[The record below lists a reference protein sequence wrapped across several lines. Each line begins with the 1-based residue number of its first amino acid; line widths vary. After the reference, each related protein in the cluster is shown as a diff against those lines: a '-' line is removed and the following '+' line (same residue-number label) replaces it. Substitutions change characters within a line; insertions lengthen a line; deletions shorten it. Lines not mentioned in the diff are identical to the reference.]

1 LKVVKDMTVETFEQV
16 LAAAQAAG
24 GLNPAWKKFLKTKFF
39 VPVDR
44 PSAADPGRFSLHV
57 APARAGRGPA
67 IQIAEDPQRLD
78 PGHGNGRALMYG
90 SEVVRKLQV
99 EAEILVALQ
108 SSAFTIALDKVDWL
122 KRGVEAARAR
132 AAAERAAL
140 TQSAGHSETMSSTF
154 AGTGGPATVAAPV
167 TLHKSAPVAAPAP
180 ARRNNGVLDVAALK
194 PRSVANPAIGLSFFV
209 PGAWVEKRNTRSTFY
224 TDLASG
230 TKLEVSGAHRP
241 GMTLGQF
248 MTQRLGQVGH
258 DMPYLRQA
266 DVPYQIDGD
275 DWRGKIRGMATEFT
289 GTFPGEDFESR
300 YLLACIWTEGTVVWF
315 GIRVAADEFE
325 NQHAIYKWLLSKV
338 ELAGGAESMYGATS
352 AAGDGYDGDTWTP
365 PAFGVSLE
373 GRIGRLRGMA
383 YTLLVTAPF
392 LVVMGALAF
401 MFRSNM
407 LVLGVA
413 MLVACTL
420 LMWFGLRLMVLRL
433 HDLNRSG
440 KWILLLILM
449 MGAAGA
455 AQSPV
460 LLVAASGVFWLLQFV
475 IFYLAPG
482 SAGGN
487 DYGPPPDPNTLA
499 VKIGAGLFIALQV
512 LAIYGQVQLARLGP
526 AAFDPRARLG
536 ANAGGAAAPVAPSA
550 APTAFSPSDKSFTVT
565 LPGTPRIVPLPD
577 GARER
582 MGEVLFN
589 QYELKEGGREY
600 IIQSMNFRSAAPDA
614 NEIMDRLQAAVVGR
628 DGRLAN
634 AGPIGMNG
642 YTGREVR
649 VEVPREGG
657 PGGLRVSRFVVHGA
671 RVASVTVVGPADAA
685 TEAAA
690 SAVMDSFEL
699 RSRDG
704 GI

>member
-1 LKVVKDMTVETFEQV
+1 MTVETFEQV

-44 PSAADPGRFSLHV
+44 PSAADPGRFTLHV
-57 APARAGRGPA
+57 APATAGRGPA

-78 PGHGNGRALMYG
+78 PGHGNGTALMYG

-132 AAAERAAL
+132 AAAERAAQ
-140 TQSAGHSETMSSTF
+140 TQNAGHTETMSSTF

-180 ARRNNGVLDVAALK
+180 APARRNNGPLDVAALK

-241 GMTLGQF
+241 NLTLGQF

-289 GTFPGEDFESR
+289 GTFPGDDFESR

-325 NQHAIYKWLLSKV
+325 NQHAVYKWLLSKV
-338 ELAGGAESMYGATS
+338 ELAGGAEGVYGATS

-383 YTLLVTAPF
+383 FSMLVALPF
-392 LVVMGALAF
+392 LVVLGAMAVLF
-401 MFRSNM
+401 SSNM
-407 LVLGVA
+407 LVLGIGMAVGCA
-413 MLVACTL
+413 L
-420 LMWFGLRLMVLRL
+420 LMWFSLRVMVLRL

-455 AQSPV
+455 TQSPI
-460 LLVAASGVFWLLQFV
+460 LLMVASGLFWLLQFV

-482 SAGGN
+482 SSGSN

-499 VKIGAGLFIALQV
+499 VKIGAGLFIALQA
-512 LAIYGQVQLARLGP
+512 LAIYGQVQLARHGP
-526 AAFDPRARLG
+526 GVFDPRAGLSG
-536 ANAGGAAAPVAPSA
+536 NARGAAAPLAPSA

-565 LPGTPRIVPLPD
+565 LPGTPRIVPLPE

-582 MGEVLFN
+582 MGEMLFN

-600 IIQSMNFRSAAPDA
+600 IVQSMNFRSSAPDA
-614 NEIMDRLQAAVVGR
+614 NEVMDRLQAAVVGR
-628 DGRLAN
+628 DGRLSTT
-634 AGPIGMNG
+634 GPVGMNG

-649 VEVPREGG
+649 VEVPVIGGG

-699 RSRDG
+699 R
-704 GI
+704 

>member
-1 LKVVKDMTVETFEQV
+1 MTVETFEQV

-44 PSAADPGRFSLHV
+44 ANAADPGRFTLHV

-78 PGHGNGRALMYG
+78 PGHGNGTALMYG

-122 KRGVEAARAR
+122 RRGVEAARAR

-140 TQSAGHSETMSSTF
+140 TQSAGHTETMSSTF

-180 ARRNNGVLDVAALK
+180 APARRNNGPLDVAALK

-230 TKLEVSGAHRP
+230 TKVEVSGAHRP
-241 GMTLGQF
+241 NLTLGQF

-266 DVPYQIDGD
+266 DVPYQIEGD

-289 GTFPGEDFESR
+289 GTFPGDDFESR

-338 ELAGGAESMYGATS
+338 ELSGGAEGVYGATS
-352 AAGDGYDGDTWTP
+352 AAGDGYDGDSWTP

-383 YTLLVTAPF
+383 FSMLVALPF
-392 LVVMGALAF
+392 LVVLGAMAF
-401 MFRSNM
+401 LFSSNM
-407 LVLGVA
+407 LVLGIGMAVGCA
-413 MLVACTL
+413 L
-420 LMWFGLRLMVLRL
+420 LMWFSLRLMVLRL
-433 HDLNRSG
+433 HDFNRSG

-455 AQSPV
+455 TQSPI
-460 LLVAASGVFWLLQFV
+460 LLMVASGLFWLLQLV

-482 SAGGN
+482 SSGSN

-526 AAFDPRARLG
+526 AAFDPRAG
-536 ANAGGAAAPVAPSA
+536 FSGNARGAAVPSAPSA

-565 LPGTPRIVPLPD
+565 LPGTPRIVPLPE

-582 MGEVLFN
+582 MGEMLFN

-600 IIQSMNFRSAAPDA
+600 IVQSMNFRSTAPDA
-614 NEIMDRLQAAVVGR
+614 NEVMDRLQAAVVGR
-628 DGRLAN
+628 DGRLSTT
-634 AGPIGMNG
+634 GPVGMNG

-649 VEVPREGG
+649 VEVPVIGGG

-699 RSRDG
+699 R
-704 GI
+704 

>member
-1 LKVVKDMTVETFEQV
+1 MTVETFEQV

-44 PSAADPGRFSLHV
+44 ADATEPGRFTLHV
-57 APARAGRGPA
+57 APARAGRGPT
-67 IQIAEDPQRLD
+67 IHIAEFAERIDPN
-78 PGHGNGRALMYG
+78 HGNGTALMYG

-140 TQSAGHSETMSSTF
+140 TQSAGQTQSMSSTF
-154 AGTGGPATVAAPV
+154 AGTAGPATVAAPV
-167 TLHKSAPVAAPAP
+167 TLQKAAPAAPAP
-180 ARRNNGVLDVAALK
+180 ARRNNGPLDVAALK

-230 TKLEVSGAHRP
+230 TKVEVSGAHRP
-241 GMTLGQF
+241 NLTLGQF

-258 DMPYLRQA
+258 DMPFLKQA

-289 GTFPGEDFESR
+289 GTFPGDDFESR

-315 GIRVAADEFE
+315 GIRVAAEEFE
-325 NQHAIYKWLLSKV
+325 NQHAVYKWLLGKV
-338 ELAGGAESMYGATS
+338 ELTGGAEGLYGAPL
-352 AAGDGYDGDTWTP
+352 AAGDGYDTDTWTP
-365 PAFGVSLE
+365 PAFGISLE
-373 GRIGRLRGMA
+373 GRIGRLRGLA
-383 YTLLVTAPF
+383 YSLLVALPF
-392 LVVMGALAF
+392 LVVMGAVAF
-401 MFRSNM
+401 MFSSNM
-407 LVLGVA
+407 LVLGIG

-420 LMWFGLRLMVLRL
+420 VMWFGLRLMVLRL

-440 KWILLLILM
+440 KWVLLLIGM
-449 MGAAGA
+449 MFVAGGT
-455 AQSPV
+455 QSPV
-460 LLVAASGVFWLLQFV
+460 LLMVASGVFWLLQLV
-475 IFYLAPG
+475 IFFLAPG
-482 SAGGN
+482 NAGSN

-536 ANAGGAAAPVAPSA
+536 ANAGGAPAPVAPST
-550 APTAFSPSDKSFTVT
+550 APTAFSPSDKTFTVT

-600 IIQSMNFRSAAPDA
+600 IIQSLNFRSSAPDA
-614 NEIMDRLQAAVVGR
+614 NEVMDRLQAAVVGR
-628 DGRLAN
+628 DGRLSTT
-634 AGPIGMNG
+634 GPIGMNG

-649 VEVPREGG
+649 VEVPVLGGG

-671 RVASVTVVGPADAA
+671 RVASVTVVGPANAA

-699 RSRDG
+699 RSRDQAN
-704 GI
+704 

>member
-1 LKVVKDMTVETFEQV
+1 MTVETFEQV

-44 PSAADPGRFSLHV
+44 ANAADPGRFTLHV

-78 PGHGNGRALMYG
+78 PGHGNGTALMYG

-140 TQSAGHSETMSSTF
+140 AQSAGHTETMSSTF

-180 ARRNNGVLDVAALK
+180 APARRNNGPLDVAALK

-230 TKLEVSGAHRP
+230 TKVEVSGAHRP
-241 GMTLGQF
+241 NLTLGQF

-289 GTFPGEDFESR
+289 GTFPGDDFESR

-338 ELAGGAESMYGATS
+338 ELSGGAEGVYGATA
-352 AAGDGYDGDTWTP
+352 AAGDGYDGDSWTP

-383 YTLLVTAPF
+383 FSMLVALPF
-392 LVVMGALAF
+392 LVVLVAMAF
-401 MFRSNM
+401 MFSSNM
-407 LVLGVA
+407 LVLGIGMAVGCA
-413 MLVACTL
+413 L
-420 LMWFGLRLMVLRL
+420 LMWFSLRLMVLRL

-455 AQSPV
+455 TQSPT
-460 LLVAASGVFWLLQFV
+460 LLMVASGLFWLLQLV

-482 SAGGN
+482 SSGSN

-499 VKIGAGLFIALQV
+499 VKIGAGLFIALQA
-512 LAIYGQVQLARLGP
+512 LAIYGQVQLARHGP
-526 AAFDPRARLG
+526 GVFDPRAGLSG
-536 ANAGGAAAPVAPSA
+536 NAPGAAAPLAPSA
-550 APTAFSPSDKSFTVT
+550 APTVFSPSDKSFTVT
-565 LPGTPRIVPLPD
+565 LPGTPRIVPLPE

-582 MGEVLFN
+582 MGEMLFN

-600 IIQSMNFRSAAPDA
+600 IVQSMNFRSSAPDA
-614 NEIMDRLQAAVVGR
+614 NEVMDRLQAAVVGR
-628 DGRLAN
+628 DGRLSTT
-634 AGPIGMNG
+634 GPVGMNG

-649 VEVPREGG
+649 VEVPVIGGG

-699 RSRDG
+699 R
-704 GI
+704 